1 MDERDG
7 CPCQQSVSHALIKG
21 PPGVNCKHRHPAEE
35 EEHHDD
41 QQHAD
46 DPLLGHQ
53 VCCGAVAADAAQLG
67 LGVAG
72 SDGQGL
78 VLFWGL

>member
-7 CPCQQSVSHALIKG
+7 CPRQQPVSHALIEG
-21 PPGVNCKHRHPAEE
+21 PPGVNSKHWHPAEE
-35 EEHHDD
+35 EEYHDD

-46 DPLLGHQ
+46 DAFLGHQ
-53 VCCGAVAADAAQLG
+53 VCCGAVAADAAQLC

-72 SDGQGL
+72 SDCKGL
-78 VLFWGL
+78 VLF